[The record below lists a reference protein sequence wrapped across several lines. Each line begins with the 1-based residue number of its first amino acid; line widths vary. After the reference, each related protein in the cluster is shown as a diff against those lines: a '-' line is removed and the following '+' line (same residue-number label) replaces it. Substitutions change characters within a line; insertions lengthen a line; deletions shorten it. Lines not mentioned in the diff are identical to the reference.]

1 MAFFLASLNSG
12 SDFCL
17 RHLSEV
23 NFFEDFTS
31 CSHFWTCLR
40 AKDFPWNS
48 PCSHEIRHLIA
59 LAGPGNTIRVT
70 CDIILICWSHRPYS
84 LNTSSLNSRLKF
96 FLVFVCFSFFFTDGF
111 AYKIRNKKFF
121 AFLLTVLP

>member
-1 MAFFLASLNSG
+1 MGSLAMKILQN
-12 SDFCL
+12 L
-17 RHLSEV
+17 
-23 NFFEDFTS
+23 
-31 CSHFWTCLR
+31 
-40 AKDFPWNS
+40 
-48 PCSHEIRHLIA
+48 IRPLIA
-59 LAGPGNTIRVT
+59 SAGPGNTICVT
-70 CDIILICWSHRPYS
+70 CDIIFICWSHRPYS